1 MRIISIGPFGCM
13 PSRIAEAVLSE
24 KFTTT
29 EKLELLQRSN
39 GNKPISHSAVLSGKD
54 RKLPF
59 LAIETDGN
67 AFPQIIEARLEAF
80 SLQARRLHEKMLNH

>member
-1 MRIISIGPFGCM
+1 MYHANGDAHNHYESILKD
-13 PSRIAEAVLSE
+13 A
-24 KFTTT
+24 
-29 EKLELLQRSN
+29 
-39 GNKPISHSAVLSGKD
+39 D

-80 SLQARRLHEKMLNH
+80 SLQAKRLHEKMLAAHRS

>member
-1 MRIISIGPFGCM
+1 M
-13 PSRIAEAVLSE
+13 PTRVAEAILSE
-24 KFTTT
+24 KFTTG
-29 EKLELLQRSN
+29 EKLEAMAKTN
-39 GNKPISHSAVLSGKD
+39 GKSETDSVIFKNKD

-80 SLQARRLHEKMLNH
+80 ALQARRLHEKMLMSAHN

>member
-1 MRIISIGPFGCM
+1 G
-13 PSRIAEAVLSE
+13 
-24 KFTTT
+24 
-29 EKLELLQRSN
+29 EKLASMGNN
-39 GNKPISHSAVLSGKD
+39 GSGPNMNSPIFKSPD

-80 SLQARRLHEKMLNH
+80 SLQAKRLHEKMMAERH

>member
-1 MRIISIGPFGCM
+1 LVKANGKD
-13 PSRIAEAVLSE
+13 PSSH
-24 KFTTT
+24 
-29 EKLELLQRSN
+29 RSFL
-39 GNKPISHSAVLSGKD
+39 KKED

-80 SLQARRLHEKMLNH
+80 SLQAKRLHEEMLEENNGRD